1 MRGRCACTVAAI
13 VMLVAV
19 GGLAIG
25 CGQSAR
31 APIGE
36 RPVEVVATTNFLADM
51 AREIGGPRTRVSS
64 LMGPGVDPHSYKAS
78 ASDVKTLRD
87 ADLLLNVGLQLEGR
101 MGDWFEEMSR
111 RTMVVSVTSDIPRGD
126 LLASPDYEDQ
136 YDPHVWFDVP
146 MWSSA
151 VGTIERALTRADPA
165 GAREY
170 AARADEYRRRLRALD
185 REARSTLAAIP
196 PRQRILVTSHD
207 AFAYLGRRYGLRV
220 EGIQGIST
228 VAEATTGDIER
239 VADAVAANDLP
250 SVFIES
256 SVSPQTMRAVAE
268 AAGRKGHD
276 VKIGPDLFADSAGEA
291 SSPEGTYIGMVRA
304 NIRRIAAGLSQ

>member
-1 MRGRCACTVAAI
+1 MRGRCAFAVAAI
-13 VMLVAV
+13 VMFVAV

-170 AARADEYRRRLRALD
+170 AARADEYGRRLRALD

-276 VKIGPDLFADSAGEA
+276 VKIGPELFADSAGEA

>member
-1 MRGRCACTVAAI
+1 MRGRCAFAVAAI
-13 VMLVAV
+13 VMFVAV

-276 VKIGPDLFADSAGEA
+276 VKIGPELFADSAGGA

>member
-1 MRGRCACTVAAI
+1 MRGRCAFAVAAI

-36 RPVEVVATTNFLADM
+36 RPVEVAATTNFLADM

-78 ASDVKTLRD
+78 ASDVTTLRD

-276 VKIGPDLFADSAGEA
+276 VKIGPALFADSAGEA

-304 NIRRIAAGLSQ
+304 NIRRIAAGLSP

>member
-1 MRGRCACTVAAI
+1 
-13 VMLVAV
+13 MLVAV

-276 VKIGPDLFADSAGEA
+276 VKIGPELFADSAGEA

>member
-1 MRGRCACTVAAI
+1 MRGRCAFAVAAI
-13 VMLVAV
+13 VMFVAV

-185 REARSTLAAIP
+185 REARSALAAIP

-276 VKIGPDLFADSAGEA
+276 VKIGPELFADSAGEA

-304 NIRRIAAGLSQ
+304 NIRRIAAGLLP

>member
-1 MRGRCACTVAAI
+1 
-13 VMLVAV
+13 MLVAV